1 MTIAT
6 MLSLGETAL
15 KLGLI
20 CSLTVLALF
29 LSYSMLNVCDLS
41 TDGCFTFGAAVGAVV
56 AVSGHPFLSIAA
68 AMAAGVT
75 SGFVTAILQTKL
87 GVDSLLAGIICKYGV
102 IFRKYRS
109 YGRLIPDQYES
120 DDHSIYHDEGCACRY
135 TVKRQGRY
143 PHCSHRSDPRD
154 RISGVLS
161 ENKTWPC
168 DPGNRK

>member
-56 AVSGHPFLSIAA
+56 AVSGHPFLSIVA
-68 AMAAGVT
+68 AMASRCYIGICNCHPADKAG
-75 SGFVTAILQTKL
+75 SRQPACRYH
-87 GVDSLLAGIICKYGV
+87 CKYGLV
-102 IFRKYRS
+102 FRKYCGH
-109 YGRLIPDQYES
+109 GRLF
-120 DDHSIYHDEGCACRY
+120 
-135 TVKRQGRY
+135 
-143 PHCSHRSDPRD
+143 PH
-154 RISGVLS
+154 
-161 ENKTWPC
+161 
-168 DPGNRK
+168 